1 MPVCAFAG
9 PCGDNEELN
18 EDEIKTCFIE
28 PDYYPDYDVAPA
40 PMPAPEKAPKT
51 GDFSMLP
58 QLARLPL
65 PSAPWRLLPSAPSN
79 PLAEKRAAPCD
90 SFSLF
95 LSKEVPMKKLLSLAA
110 ALALTA
116 AVLSCSMVAV
126 RASDHYGWQEGEP
139 TPVGGFPATPTP
151 VPVKT
156 SFIEPNYYPD
166 YDRITPPE
174 EAETAPKTNAGSLL
188 PQFAL
193 AAVAVGSIAIAL
205 KRTK

>member
-1 MPVCAFAG
+1 
-9 PCGDNEELN
+9 
-18 EDEIKTCFIE
+18 
-28 PDYYPDYDVAPA
+28 
-40 PMPAPEKAPKT
+40 
-51 GDFSMLP
+51 
-58 QLARLPL
+58 
-65 PSAPWRLLPSAPSN
+65 
-79 PLAEKRAAPCD
+79 
-90 SFSLF
+90 
-95 LSKEVPMKKLLSLAA
+95 MKKLLSLAA

-193 AAVAVGSIAIAL
+193 AAVAVGSIAVAL